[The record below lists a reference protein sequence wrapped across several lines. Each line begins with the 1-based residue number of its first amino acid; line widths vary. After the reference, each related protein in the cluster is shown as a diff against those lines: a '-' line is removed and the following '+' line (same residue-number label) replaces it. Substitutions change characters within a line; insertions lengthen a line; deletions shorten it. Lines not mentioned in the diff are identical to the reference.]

1 MIRFI
6 EKGKRYLACQDQEYI
21 INPGVLLLFNP
32 RDTHSCEQI
41 DGRTLDYGVSM
52 SCRMSWR
59 KKEITG
65 TGHLPYFSKHVLYQ
79 HKLTSNLQE
88 LHVLISRG
96 RTGFAEGGAILA
108 SAGRAD
114 WPFQMS
120 LFTAACLNRPTK
132 SKWFA
137 DFRKSIIPKMYKG
150 VPVTSPESELALDWN
165 SYNQYLFP
173 VVGIAALVVVG
184 QLGKLTDNKGEEA
197 SAKLAA
203 LLFAVFSYIS
213 S

>member
-1 MIRFI
+1 MPDVM
-6 EKGKRYLACQDQEYI
+6 EKEGDYRYGASPLFLQACSIPTQTDVQRSQNGLRI
-21 INPGVLLLFNP
+21 F
-32 RDTHSCEQI
+32 
-41 DGRTLDYGVSM
+41 
-52 SCRMSWR
+52 
-59 KKEITG
+59 
-65 TGHLPYFSKHVLYQ
+65 
-79 HKLTSNLQE
+79 
-88 LHVLISRG
+88 
-96 RTGFAEGGAILA
+96 
-108 SAGRAD
+108 GRA
-114 WPFQMS
+114 
-120 LFTAACLNRPTK
+120 LYR
-132 SKWFA
+132 
-137 DFRKSIIPKMYKG
+137 KMYKG